1 MAFQPVQ
8 LNMIPAMGQ
17 MIPQLPQMMVT
28 IQTPNGPILQPVY
41 PVAQFPEQFQPC
53 IVTTAEQHPVQQA
66 ELHRKKF
73 ASRSTSFDGS
83 ERRVSDSG
91 DNKYFSTSLQ
101 RHSSEISRDGYGS
114 DTFVDNHSR
123 LGSEHFTE
131 GSEIDEEES
140 SKPKSQPRRSV

>member
-1 MAFQPVQ
+1 
-8 LNMIPAMGQ
+8 MGQ

-53 IVTTAEQHPVQQA
+53 VVTAPEQHPVQQA

-83 ERRVSDSG
+83 ERSVSDSG
-91 DNKYFSTSLQ
+91 DNKYFTSSLQ

-114 DTFVDNHSR
+114 DTFVDNRYASMDLRSILCSSSSSISCIPCIPNRSR
-123 LGSEHFTE
+123 FIL
-131 GSEIDEEES
+131 
-140 SKPKSQPRRSV
+140 